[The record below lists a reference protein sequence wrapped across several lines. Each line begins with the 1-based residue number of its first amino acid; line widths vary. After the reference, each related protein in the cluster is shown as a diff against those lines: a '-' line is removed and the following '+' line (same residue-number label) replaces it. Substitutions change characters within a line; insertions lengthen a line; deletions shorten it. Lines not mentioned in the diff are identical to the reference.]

1 MAKLFLLT
9 LRKKA
14 TRAESRLRK
23 IETKKSKFRRIF
35 VEFFEIQF
43 ERDFNL
49 SISFFL
55 ANAIFSELAY
65 NVLILSK
72 LSLNL
77 SSLTLTGEEGAKNVY
92 KHVITKTY
100 HIFNRVFAKKPSY
113 TTYF

>member
-43 ERDFNL
+43 ERDDKFL
-49 SISFFL
+49 SRQCDFQRTRVQCSNTIETFPKF
-55 ANAIFSELAY
+55 I
-65 NVLILSK
+65 ILNSYGGGG
-72 LSLNL
+72 
-77 SSLTLTGEEGAKNVY
+77 GEKRLQARNYKNVS
-92 KHVITKTY
+92 H
-100 HIFNRVFAKKPSY
+100 F
-113 TTYF
+113 